1 VTFLG
6 NCFKQA
12 RHEKDAIFVVGG
24 CAAEQLEDDMM
35 GRSHAAVRGRHA
47 EVSVEKR
54 QGAVFDVFAPI

>member
-1 VTFLG
+1 MPFLWL
-6 NCFKQA
+6 
-12 RHEKDAIFVVGG
+12 VVDGG
-24 CAAEQLEDDMM
+24 AAEQLEDDMM